1 MKIEK
6 VQRHTL
12 KILSALIALTLWF
25 YVLNSEAIDSEQK
38 IKVKYIL
45 PKNMVFLSFSQKEVK
60 VRLRGSKAFIENIFS
75 KRDFLKVDLRP
86 EYRNIGKNFRL
97 KFSATHLELPLGVE
111 VLDISPKETLVEL
124 DHIGELEVPIK
135 LQLTGTVPN
144 DRKLKEFK
152 LNHDSIMISG
162 PITLLKTLNRVDT
175 LPVNLGLINK
185 DEGTLIIELAPLDP
199 RLYKEENFKLKLDF
213 KTKKINRG

>member
-1 MKIEK
+1 VKIEK

-12 KILSALIALTLWF
+12 KILSVLIALTLWF

-86 EYRNIGKNFRL
+86 EYKNIGKNFRL
-97 KFSATHLELPLGVE
+97 KFLPTHLELPLGVD

-135 LQLTGTVPN
+135 LQFVGTVPN
-144 DRKLKEFK
+144 DRKIKEFK
-152 LNHDSIMISG
+152 LSHDSIMISG
-162 PITLLKTLNRVDT
+162 PITLLKALKKMDS

-199 RLYKEENFKLKLDF
+199 RLYKEENFKLKLEF
-213 KTKKINRG
+213 KTKRISKG